1 LALWL
6 DNLFNLAKH
15 KKTNTFQV
23 ISYRMKKTIPFLL
36 LLNTFSIFCFSQE
49 TKEKK
54 VYFKLN
60 YDCLLNES
68 PFTKVQVL
76 DKRESGQF
84 LGFIQSGLFNRIVE
98 VDYAGSIMDG
108 ISKFFLAKDVAEK
121 KQQEAVLILS
131 EFYLNQYSTD
141 TRERGRFKLLLRLF
155 TKTDENRYREI
166 VQVDSAFVCEG
177 LDATDKLFRSIT
189 EQLCGIAKNAFVQQ
203 VHQNDSLPSYTLEE
217 LSYVDSLEKMKIPIY
232 TAEKINAGIFT
243 TYEQFK
249 QNKPDTATI
258 TIDTSD
264 ASKTEVYY
272 WHVKKEKNK
281 KIDNLKVYAIC
292 DGKTLMK
299 ATSIG
304 FYEMQRHGLDFYY
317 VGQTSFSNSFNGSNS
332 SGYLRSYGAL
342 GAVIDG
348 LLTAFKKKEQA
359 FLFKTNYLKGN
370 SIVLA
375 KASE

>member
-1 LALWL
+1 
-6 DNLFNLAKH
+6 
-15 KKTNTFQV
+15 
-23 ISYRMKKTIPFLL
+23 MKKAIPFLL
-36 LLNTFSIFCFSQE
+36 LLNIFSIFCFSQE
-49 TKEKK
+49 KKEKK
-54 VYFKLN
+54 VYFNLN
-60 YDCLLNES
+60 YDCLQNES

-98 VDYAGSIMDG
+98 VDYTGSIIDG

-121 KQQEAVLILS
+121 KPQEAVLILS

-141 TRERGRFKLLLRLF
+141 TREKGRFKLLLRLF
-155 TKTDENRYREI
+155 TKTDQNRYREI
-166 VQVDSAFVCEG
+166 VQIDSAYVCEG
-177 LDATDKLFRSIT
+177 IDATDKLFRSIT

-203 VHQNDSLPSYTLEE
+203 VHQNDSLPSYTFEE

-304 FYEMQRHGLDFYY
+304 FYQMQRHGLDFYY
-317 VGQTSFSNSFNGSNS
+317 VGQTSFSNSFNRNS
-332 SGYLRSYGAL
+332 LSSVNKTQGAFI
-342 GAVIDG
+342 A
-348 LLTAFKKKEQA
+348 LLTGLITSSSKTDQA